1 MNDYQFGNF
10 LFTLR
15 TEKGLSQSQ
24 LGEMLGVTNKA
35 VSKWENGTAKPS
47 TKLLPQIAI
56 ILGVSV
62 EEIFACKRIETKTE
76 LEQIKQYLFK
86 QKRKFAVLSSVF
98 CALVTAL
105 PLLLI
110 EFICVV
116 AGFSLPDDVIGPLGS
131 ALFILLFVISF
142 TAFIIFQTNC
152 KRLMIPQ
159 NVVGDVVFETRIKRG
174 YFLTLLIFLT
184 MLAVFSIVGCIL
196 CYLYSFAFVS
206 YVFGAVAAMILIF
219 VLGVIVYYAS
229 IIHLLKIHIN
239 INGERRKRVQFSNMP
254 IWCKICYVGAVL
266 FFPISLFIRRG
277 LLLVGDG
284 WVTVKIVSIVI
295 WVVCGMGVIVYTIR
309 QNNK

>member
-1 MNDYQFGNF
+1 MNDYMFGNF
-10 LFTLR
+10 LYQLR

-47 TKLLPQIAI
+47 TKLLPQMAI

-62 EEIFACKRIETKTE
+62 EEIFACKRLETKTE
-76 LEQIKQYLFK
+76 LEQMKQYLFK

-142 TAFIIFQTNC
+142 TALIIFRTNC

-159 NVVGDVVFETRIKRG
+159 NVVGDASFEKRIKRG
-174 YFLTLLIFLT
+174 YFTTLPIFLT
-184 MLAVFSIVGCIL
+184 MMALFSIVWYIL
-196 CYLYSFAFVS
+196 RYLCSFALVL
-206 YVFGAVAAMILIF
+206 YVFGAVAAFTLIF
-219 VLGVIVYYAS
+219 VLGVIVYHAS
-229 IIHLLKIHIN
+229 IIHLLKINVN
-239 INGERRKRVQFSNMP
+239 ISENRRKHIQFSNMP
-254 IWCKICYVGAVL
+254 IWCKVCYLGAIML
-266 FFPISLFIRRG
+266 FPIGLTIGRG
-277 LLLVGDG
+277 MLIGAGWLV
-284 WVTVKIVSIVI
+284 TKIVVIILWSICAGVVI
-295 WVVCGMGVIVYTIR
+295 IYSM
-309 QNNK
+309 KK

>member
-1 MNDYQFGNF
+1 MNDYMFGNF
-10 LFTLR
+10 LYQLR

-47 TKLLPQIAI
+47 TKLLPQMAI

-76 LEQIKQYLFK
+76 LEQMKQYLFK

-142 TAFIIFQTNC
+142 TAFIIFRTNC
-152 KRLMIPQ
+152 KCLMIPQ
-159 NVVGDVVFETRIKRG
+159 NVVGDASFEKRIKRG
-174 YFLTLLIFLT
+174 YFTTLLIFLT
-184 MLAVFSIVGCIL
+184 MMVLFSIVWYIL
-196 CYLYSFAFVS
+196 RYLCSFALVL
-206 YVFGAVAAMILIF
+206 YVFGAVAAFTLIF
-219 VLGVIVYYAS
+219 VLGVIVYHAS
-229 IIHLLKIHIN
+229 IIHLLKINVN
-239 INGERRKRVQFSNMP
+239 ISENRRKHIQFSNMP
-254 IWCKICYVGAVL
+254 IWCKVCYLGAIIL
-266 FFPISLFIRRG
+266 FPISLTIG
-277 LLLVGDG
+277 KGMLIGAGWLV
-284 WVTVKIVSIVI
+284 TKIVVIILWSICAGVVI
-295 WVVCGMGVIVYTIR
+295 IYSM
-309 QNNK
+309 KK